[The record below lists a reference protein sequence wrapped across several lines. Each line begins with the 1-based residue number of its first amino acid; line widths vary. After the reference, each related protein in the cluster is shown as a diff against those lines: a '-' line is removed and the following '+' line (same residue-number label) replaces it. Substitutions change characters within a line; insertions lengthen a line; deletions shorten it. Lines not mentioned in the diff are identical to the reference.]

1 MRTIRS
7 HSASHSSVQA
17 GYSIVEILVVVGI
30 IGILSLV
37 AVPQFMSIYRASLVK
52 GSLRDFT
59 SMVRKARQIA
69 VTKNERTRITFST
82 GGAGGATFQIDEG
95 GNNVLNPTWTI
106 YQQPHKLDPTTYFDS
121 SSTVPTMSSKREIDF
136 LPGGSIVMPWDST
149 NPTAPPVSLPAGQNS
164 IVLRSSVQNLAY
176 NQYAI
181 SVSSLG
187 SLTVTPSKWR

>member
-1 MRTIRS
+1 MRTFRS
-7 HSASHSSVQA
+7 HSASHSSAQA
-17 GYSIVEILVVVGI
+17 GYSVVEMLVVVGI
-30 IGILSLV
+30 IGVLSLV
-37 AVPQFMSIYRASLVK
+37 AVPQFIGIYRASLVK

-82 GGAGGATFQIDEG
+82 GGAGGASFQIDEG
-95 GNNVLNPTWTI
+95 GSNVLNPAWTT
-106 YQQPHKLDPTTYFDS
+106 YQQPHKLDATTYFDS

-164 IVLRSSVQNLAY
+164 IVLRSSFKNLAY

-187 SLTVTPSKWR
+187 SLTVT